1 MRLQALVSQ
10 GDVVLRVVDDG
21 VGFDIRAPSGNGL
34 VSLRQRAEA
43 IGAALH
49 VSSEA
54 GRTAV
59 EIRLR

>member
-1 MRLQALVSQ
+1 MKLAPPLFAA
-10 GDVVLRVVDDG
+10 DVY
-21 VGFDIRAPSGNGL
+21 APFAFG
-34 VSLRQRAEA
+34 QRAEA